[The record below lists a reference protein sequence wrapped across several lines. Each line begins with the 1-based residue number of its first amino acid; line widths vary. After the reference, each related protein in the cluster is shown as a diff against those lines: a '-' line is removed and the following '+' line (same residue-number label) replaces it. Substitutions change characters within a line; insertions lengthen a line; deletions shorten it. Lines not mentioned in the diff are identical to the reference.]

1 MTRYF
6 CTDRSHRRDGRTRA
20 IDVTPQVRLELG
32 FMPRQSAYLA
42 STADVVRRAPHVTT
56 TDLVQRDAEM
66 RRLLTGTTTPLD
78 APVVLVA
85 DLPEGRSPGLYELE
99 DLRRS
104 GGEISGAITGS
115 NSGGSQMIVLPDDT
129 GSTTESGW
137 ASQSQ
142 PSGSAETDPS
152 ERTVATHA
160 APATVTR
167 AIVLPQGTYRVL
179 ELARNLADAPAD
191 ADAIVDALR
200 TTPPFDETV
209 RDNVGQPWRVV
220 VECPEPEGDPPV
232 HHRVVFAGSGDPEP
246 LDVFGTPAAGWDVV
260 LEEAAEA
267 DLAPP
272 IATYRAE
279 RLLKAALVGELIVT
293 VALLAITWA
302 SGALGYAARQTPAWL
317 AIAAALGIGGFA
329 VGLITLYAPRDADG
343 NANNTLVVGLHYRSR
358 VQTLWIGT
366 SICVGLFALALGSAI
381 VPPIVLSQQPL
392 PAPTIT
398 FEARQPVTAS
408 IQLEATDIGTDQVVS
423 VEVRQYATAS
433 GPGTLIGRVNANG
446 DQDGRVNVEES
457 IALNANAQ
465 FLSVAVAI
473 DGSPGT
479 CSPALPVGE
488 GCTVVAVP
496 PLGAPVVQ
504 FAPASPAP
512 SVVPSSSPAV
522 VIPSATV
529 SPSATASSSS
539 ISSSSSTVSPTSP
552 LPT

>member
-42 STADVVRRAPHVTT
+42 STADVVRRAPHVST

-66 RRLLTGTTTPLD
+66 RRILTGTTTPLD

-115 NSGGSQMIVLPDDT
+115 NSGGSSQMIVLPDDT
-129 GSTTESGW
+129 GASTESGR
-137 ASQSQ
+137 APQTQ
-142 PSGSAETDPS
+142 PSGSAQTDPS
-152 ERTVATHA
+152 ERTVATQA
-160 APATVTR
+160 TPATVTR

-200 TTPPFDETV
+200 ATPPFDETV
-209 RDNVGQPWRVV
+209 RDHVGQPWRVV

-260 LEEAAEA
+260 LEDAAEA

-272 IATYRAE
+272 VATYRAE

-293 VALLAITWA
+293 VALIAIAWA
-302 SGALGYAARQTPAWL
+302 SGALGYAARQTPGWL

-343 NANNTLVVGLHYRSR
+343 NANNTLVVRLHYQSR

-366 SICVGLFALALGSAI
+366 SICVGLFALALAAAI
-381 VPPIVLSQQPL
+381 VPPIVLSHQPL
-392 PAPTIT
+392 PAPAIT
-398 FEARQPVTAS
+398 FDARQPVTAT
-408 IQLEATDIGTDQVVS
+408 IQLAATDIGTDQVVS
-423 VEVRQYATAS
+423 VEVRQYASET

-446 DQDGRVNVEES
+446 DQDGRVSVNEA
-457 IALNANAQ
+457 IALDANARY
-465 FLSVAVAI
+465 LSVSVAI
-473 DGSPGT
+473 DGSPRP
-479 CSPALPVGE
+479 CSPAVPVGE

-496 PLGAPVVQ
+496 PLGAGVVQ
-504 FAPASPAP
+504 FATVSSIP
-512 SVVPSSSPAV
+512 SVVPSSSP
-522 VIPSATV
+522 TV
-529 SPSATASSSS
+529 STAPP
-539 ISSSSSTVSPTSP
+539 TVSPTVTISP
-552 LPT
+552 SPTLSPTSSLSP

>member
-66 RRLLTGTTTPLD
+66 RRILAGTTTPLD

-85 DLPEGRSPGLYELE
+85 DMPEGRSPGLYELE

-104 GGEISGAITGS
+104 GGEISDAITGS
-115 NSGGSQMIVLPDDT
+115 RGDTSSQMIVLPDDT
-129 GSTTESGW
+129 G
-137 ASQSQ
+137 A
-142 PSGSAETDPS
+142 SAESAWATRTHPFGS
-152 ERTVATHA
+152 GHTSPAERMVATQA
-160 APATVTR
+160 PPATVTN
-167 AIVLPQGTYRVL
+167 AIALPQGTYRVL

-191 ADAIVDALR
+191 ADAVVDALR
-200 TTPPFDETV
+200 AAPPFEETV
-209 RDNVGQPWRVV
+209 RDHVGQPWRVV
-220 VECPEPEGDPPV
+220 VECPEPEGDPRV

-272 IATYRAE
+272 VATYRAE

-293 VALLAITWA
+293 VALIAITWA

-317 AIAAALGIGGFA
+317 AIAAGLGIGGFA

-343 NANNTLVVGLHYRSR
+343 NANNTLVVRLHYQSR
-358 VQTLWIGT
+358 VQMLWTGT
-366 SICVGLFALALGSAI
+366 SICVGLFALALAAAI
-381 VPPIVLSQQPL
+381 VPPIVLSHQPL

-398 FEARQPVTAS
+398 FEARRPVTAT
-408 IQLEATDIGTDQVVS
+408 IQLAATDIGTDEVVS
-423 VEVRQYATAS
+423 VEFRQYASET
-433 GPGTLIGRVNANG
+433 GPGTLIGRLNANG
-446 DQDGRVNVEES
+446 DQDGRVGVNET
-457 IALNANAQ
+457 IALNENAQ
-465 FLSVAVAI
+465 YLSVAVAI
-473 DGSPGT
+473 DGSPQT
-479 CSPALPVGE
+479 CSPTEAIAE

-504 FAPASPAP
+504 FAPVSPAP
-512 SVVPSSSPAV
+512 SVLPSSSPTF
-522 VIPSATV
+522 ST
-529 SPSATASSSS
+529 T
-539 ISSSSSTVSPTSP
+539 SSTVSPTVTLSP
-552 LPT
+552 SPTLSPTSLLPP